1 MLPLEKQ
8 KTSLIRFFDTGEKQ
22 KMMGFCRKT
31 KGAIAVFMSLIL
43 LLVFVF
49 GCLIVDGTRI
59 LSAKSIIL
67 GAGDLAMNSALAN
80 YDTKLKDMYGLM
92 GMKEIPEDL
101 SEYFNHS
108 INAATLNDSGKKYG
122 GLIQLDTESF
132 QLKPVNGSQVCC
144 TEPMRQQILEYAK
157 YRAPLAFGDE
167 MLDKLSS
174 VKKKMKTTEAVQQQL
189 EVSECFKDLNDLCG
203 QLKEKLDVHN
213 GYCVQKP
220 SDREIENL
228 ENQISDL
235 YGRVALMDKIRV
247 ALSYDTPDSSLSTK
261 ETEYCVKSFLNCI
274 ETVRP
279 ETEHPED
286 CFSSVMKALKY
297 QQEINTRNL
306 DEMVNS
312 ASSEEEKKELSKLC
326 ENYRSKNRVID
337 QYRNKVEALEKSS
350 VSQAYTEI
358 FQKYYPL
365 GDQAI
370 QSAEDAIPVAD
381 QIIEMLTSDQSSLN
395 SKMKEWKE
403 KIEKLEEPDKT
414 QQMEMYERYDELIN
428 PGSVQDMKNCLQ
440 DNIDYFQKYKAYW
453 ESFEFCEVPL
463 YNRSEPDPAFFTKA
477 GRYSSPKYEN
487 NQLKEEAGQ
496 FFLQNYVSW
505 DYAETME
512 GMMYRNLNEHPY
524 FKELENLL
532 NESKNQEA
540 DGKKNNMLNEA
551 QRILDNLFGGLDNLQ
566 DADWSGTIP
575 SEWLSQSITESGS
588 SEFQSMD
595 TESNKKMVSS
605 ARKSMDE
612 SANILDSL
620 GRLLSGMTEDMLIT
634 EYGVQ
639 MFSYFTIDKDLDGK
653 ERNPDAIISLSGF
666 KFSDKTTAM
675 YRSEMEY
682 FLWGNRS
689 AKENVKY
696 TIVQLFAVRF
706 LINILCAFTNS
717 QLISETMELASG
729 ASFAAPLV
737 QAALFLAAALMETAR
752 DMIDLLQGKP
762 VLILKTQKTWAS
774 YYLDFSGMNKKT
786 ENGFHTLTY
795 KEYLRIFLLLNNF
808 DDAKQEKVLARMA
821 DCMQL
826 NLRKVSSK
834 ALDLTQSCTMVSVV
848 ADIAIN
854 TTFMESIPRAIQL
867 TDTNATN
874 RYTIHY
880 KSVLAY

>member
-174 VKKKMKTTEAVQQQL
+174 VKKKMKTKEAVQKQL
-189 EVSECFKDLNDLCG
+189 EVSECFKELDDLCK

-213 GYCVQKP
+213 SYCVQKP
-220 SDREIENL
+220 SDREIANL
-228 ENQISDL
+228 ESQLSDL
-235 YGRVALMDKIRV
+235 YGRVALMDKIRA
-247 ALSYDTPDSSLSTK
+247 ALSYDIPDSDLAIK
-261 ETEYCVKSFLNCI
+261 ETEYCIKSFLDCI
-274 ETVRP
+274 KTVNP
-279 ETEHPED
+279 ETEYPED
-286 CFSSVMKALKY
+286 CFSSVMAALKY
-297 QQEINTRNL
+297 QQEINKRDL
-306 DEMVNS
+306 GEMVDS
-312 ASSEEEKKELSKLC
+312 ASSEERKQELSKLC
-326 ENYRSKNRVID
+326 DEYQSKNQIVD
-337 QYRNKVEALEKSS
+337 QYRNQVETLEKRY
-350 VSQAYTEI
+350 VYQAYTEI
-358 FQKYYPL
+358 FQRYYPL
-365 GDQAI
+365 ADQAI

-381 QIIEMLTSDQSSLN
+381 EIIEMLTLNDDSLKK
-395 SKMKEWKE
+395 KMDDWK
-403 KIEKLEEPDKT
+403 KLISGLEEPDQS
-414 QQMEMYERYDELIN
+414 QQMEMYNRYKDLID
-428 PGSVQDMKNCLQ
+428 GEAVQDMKSCLQ
-440 DNIDYFQKYKAYW
+440 DNIEYFQKYKAYW
-453 ESFEFCEVPL
+453 ESFEFCGITL
-463 YNRSEPDPAFFTKA
+463 YSLSEPNPIFFERA
-477 GRYSSPKYEN
+477 GRYSSSRYQN
-487 NQLKEEAGQ
+487 DQLKEEAKQ
-496 FFLQNYVSW
+496 LFLDEYIFWN
-505 DYAETME
+505 YAETME

-524 FKELENLL
+524 FKQLEELL
-532 NESKNQEA
+532 NEAKNQQAE
-540 DGKKNNMLNEA
+540 GKKNNMLREA
-551 QRILDNLFGGLDNLQ
+551 QELLDNLFGGLDNLQ

-575 SEWLSQSITESGS
+575 SEWLSQSVAESGS
-588 SEFQSMD
+588 LEFQSMD
-595 TESNKKMVSS
+595 TKSNKKMVSS
-605 ARKSMDE
+605 ARTSMDQ
-612 SANILDSL
+612 SANILNSL
-620 GRLLSGMTEDMLIT
+620 SSLLAGMTEDMLIT

-639 MFSYFTIDKDLDGK
+639 MFSYLTVNKDLEGK
-653 ERNPDAIISLSGF
+653 ELSSDEIMSLSGF

-682 FLWGNRS
+682 LLWGNRS
-689 AKENVKY
+689 AKNNVKY
-696 TIVQLFAVRF
+696 TIAQLFAVRF
-706 LINILCAFTNS
+706 LINILCAFTNPK
-717 QLISETMELASG
+717 LISEITEISSG
-729 ASFAAPLV
+729 ATFAAPLV
-737 QAALFLAAALMETAR
+737 HAALFLAAALMETAR
-752 DMIDLLQGKP
+752 DMTNLLQGKP

-874 RYTIHY
+874 RYIIHY